1 MVDTPRNF
9 MEVFQQLGEQL
20 KITSFDMSQVLDH
33 HRRNFEAMTK
43 SWQALAVGGQEIAQK
58 QREIVEGVMKDVTV
72 MVQGYKP
79 VGPPHEVFAKQSEF
93 ARKAMEAA
101 IANTRDIAYLAQKS
115 GGEALAIIQERMRE
129 SYDEI
134 RTGLE
139 KR

>member
-1 MVDTPRNF
+1 MVDTQRNF
-9 MEVFQQLGEQL
+9 MEVFQRLGEQL
-20 KITSFDMSQVLDH
+20 KVQSFDMSKILEH
-33 HRRNFEAMTK
+33 HRRNFDAMTR
-43 SWQALAVGGQEIAQK
+43 SWQALASGSHEIAQK
-58 QREIVEGVMKDVTV
+58 QREIFEGVMKDVAV

-79 VGPPHEVFAKQSEF
+79 IGPPHEVFAKQSEF

-101 IANTRDIAYLAQKS
+101 MANTRDIAQLAQKS

-134 RTGLE
+134 RAGLE

>member
-1 MVDTPRNF
+1 MADSPRNL

-20 KITSFDMSQVLDH
+20 SVQFFDMSKVLEH
-33 HRRNFEAMTK
+33 HRKNFDATTR
-43 SWQALAVGGQEIAQK
+43 SWQALASGGQEIAQK
-58 QREIVEGVMKDVTV
+58 QGEIFEGVMKDVSV

-101 IANTRDIAYLAQKS
+101 MANTRDVAQLAQKS

-134 RTGLE
+134 RAGLE

>member
-1 MVDTPRNF
+1 MADSPRNL
-9 MEVFQQLGEQL
+9 MEMFQQLGEQL
-20 KITSFDMSQVLDH
+20 KVPFFDMSTVLEH
-33 HRRNFEAMTK
+33 HRKNFEAATR
-43 SWQALAVGGQEIAQK
+43 SWQALASGSQEIAQK

-79 VGPPHEVFAKQSEF
+79 VGAPHEVFAKQSEF

-101 IANTRDIAYLAQKS
+101 MTNTRDIAQLAQKS

-134 RTGLE
+134 RAGLE